1 MSSQPAGSLIEVFW
15 VFLRLGC
22 TSFGGPVAHLA
33 FFRTE
38 FVERRRWLSESSYA
52 DLVALCQFLPG
63 PASSQVGMVL
73 GWQRAGWGGIAAAW
87 LGFTLPAALLM

>member
-1 MSSQPAGSLIEVFW
+1 MPARFLGSLIEVFR

-22 TSFGGPVAHLA
+22 TAFGGPVAHLA

-73 GWQRAGWGGIAAAW
+73 GWPRPGWGS
-87 LGFTLPAALLM
+87 PCRRRC